1 MPFEFEYALKLIK
14 ASRLFVQDRLLPTV
28 VPAEKN
34 VGMKNIYV
42 LSQKIKGFSSQNLK
56 MVLVKMIVR
65 ERWFLYSPAPFLGI
79 SYPTSCSPVGQLD
92 SLNLKVVEMHLIDF
106 IDVSSKLSCHDL
118 AWQHRF

>member
-42 LSQKIKGFSSQNLK
+42 LSQKIKGFLSQNLTSQDDRSRA
-56 MVLVKMIVR
+56 MV
-65 ERWFLYSPAPFLGI
+65 
-79 SYPTSCSPVGQLD
+79 PVFPRAVFRDILPYFVFSSGTTRL
-92 SLNLKVVEMHLIDF
+92 
-106 IDVSSKLSCHDL
+106 SKLEGRRNAPH
-118 AWQHRF
+118 